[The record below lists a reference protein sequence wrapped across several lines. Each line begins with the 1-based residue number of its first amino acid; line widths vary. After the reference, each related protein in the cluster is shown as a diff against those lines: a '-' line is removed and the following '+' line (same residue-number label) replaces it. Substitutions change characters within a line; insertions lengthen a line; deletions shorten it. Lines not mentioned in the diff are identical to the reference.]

1 MTTFHG
7 IKTPD
12 GLGLF
17 CVLEGAAPA
26 GLPAEQFWPVNGEVP
41 EGMTRT
47 GWELIG
53 GVVQPVLVP
62 VPEPEDVV
70 PSEVPTWALR
80 EVCAA
85 STLRAPNLKLV
96 IDAAIAGMAE
106 PAKSIATGRWNSKP
120 TIRRNDALTLQLIAG
135 LGLTEAEA
143 DALFIAA
150 ANLN

>member
-1 MTTFHG
+1 MNYHG

-17 CVLEGAAPA
+17 CVLDGAAPA

-47 GWELIG
+47 GWELID

-70 PSEVPTWALR
+70 PVSVTPRQIRRALT
-80 EVCAA
+80 AA
-85 STLRAPNLKLV
+85 GLRATVEAAVASADQATQDDWEFALEVRRDWPALNAMATQMNLT
-96 IDAAIAGMAE
+96 AE
-106 PAKSIATGRWNSKP
+106 QVDN
-120 TIRRNDALTLQLIAG
+120 
-135 LGLTEAEA
+135 
-143 DALFIAA
+143 LFRAA